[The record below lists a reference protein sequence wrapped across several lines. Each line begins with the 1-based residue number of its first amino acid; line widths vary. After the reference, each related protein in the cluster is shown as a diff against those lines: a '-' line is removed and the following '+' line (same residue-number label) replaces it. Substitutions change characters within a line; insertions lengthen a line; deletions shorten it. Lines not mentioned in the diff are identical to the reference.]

1 VAGVQDAIGMF
12 INTVPVRVRLDPREP
27 TGALLAR
34 MQRERVALME
44 HDHLGLGAIQ
54 RETGHA
60 QLFDSLY
67 VLQSFAGGDDDAL
80 ERVRERHGV
89 EVRDSV
95 DATHFPLTLIVTPGA
110 RLRVTLEHRP
120 DL

>member
-1 VAGVQDAIGMF
+1 
-12 INTVPVRVRLDPREP
+12 
-27 TGALLAR
+27 
-34 MQRERVALME
+34 MQHERVALME

-60 QLFDSLY
+60 QLFDTLY

-89 EVRDSV
+89 EVRDSRRR
-95 DATHFPLTLIVTPGA
+95 DALPADADRHAGRAPARDARAPSRPL
-110 RLRVTLEHRP
+110 
-120 DL
+120 